1 MDSVDGSAA
10 RDEDELIESNGNLYD
25 GDIDN
30 STTIEKTMMEF
41 CTDSLVFDPIHIMSV
56 WKDPIFK
63 DNRVSVAILQLSG
76 IAENSNNLSICVESE
91 FVLKSTVM
99 WLSTMTDVP
108 KLIQR

>member
-56 WKDPIFK
+56 
-63 DNRVSVAILQLSG
+63 
-76 IAENSNNLSICVESE
+76 
-91 FVLKSTVM
+91 
-99 WLSTMTDVP
+99 
-108 KLIQR
+108 